1 MGLPEERTR
10 GYAIG
15 RYEIAGHIATG
26 GMAEILL
33 GRMSGPAGFERPIV
47 VKKIL
52 PHLARDEHFVRMF
65 LDEARLASGIRN
77 RNVVQVHELLEHEGE
92 LALVMEYL
100 EGESL
105 SGLVRRLAR
114 RGRVLDPLLC
124 AYVIAEAAVGL
135 HAAHE
140 LTTPDGKRVGLVH
153 RDVSP
158 QNIFITYDGTV
169 KVLDF
174 GIAKGADRSSRTETG
189 QLKGKVEYMS
199 PEQCAGKELDPR
211 SDVFSLG
218 VVFWEIATGHRLF
231 KRRNPLLTLHAI
243 TTAPIEKPSAI
254 VPSFP
259 KEYDA
264 IVLKALERMRASR
277 YETAAE
283 LRRDLMRA
291 TQKLFPDA
299 VPDEALH
306 SLMHELFDDRMDEK
320 RQMLARLR
328 DGAELSGVPEA
339 EVDVAVELP
348 TLLEQ
353 EPSSIPS
360 VMLTEKPK
368 RTWPWIVA
376 AAILVPLG
384 AAAITVA
391 VLPDAEEPQAAA
403 PIEREVEREPER
415 GTPEA
420 TTVRVSFDTVP
431 AGATVLVDGRNLGTT
446 PFERDFDVSSDTVS
460 VRLAK
465 HGYVTE
471 TIPLVPNVTQQ
482 IRLRLTREPIRRV
495 RSDQRARMTE
505 TMEEPPPPMYDRFD

>member
-1 MGLPEERTR
+1 
-10 GYAIG
+10 
-15 RYEIAGHIATG
+15 
-26 GMAEILL
+26 
-33 GRMSGPAGFERPIV
+33 
-47 VKKIL
+47 
-52 PHLARDEHFVRMF
+52 
-65 LDEARLASGIRN
+65 
-77 RNVVQVHELLEHEGE
+77 
-92 LALVMEYL
+92 
-100 EGESL
+100 
-105 SGLVRRLAR
+105 
-114 RGRVLDPLLC
+114 
-124 AYVIAEAAVGL
+124 VIAEAAVGL

-140 LTTPDGKRVGLVH
+140 LTSPDGKRIGLVH

-174 GIAKGADRSSRTETG
+174 GIAKGADRTSRTETG

-243 TTAPIEKPSAI
+243 TTAPIEKPSSI
-254 VPSFP
+254 VPTFP

-264 IVLKALERMRASR
+264 IVLKALERTRASR

-291 TQKLFPDA
+291 TQKLFPEA

-306 SLMHELFDDRMDEK
+306 GLMLELFDDRMDEK

-328 DGAELSGVPEA
+328 DGAELSGVPVA
-339 EVDVAVELP
+339 EVDIAVELP

-353 EPSSIPS
+353 ESSSIPS
-360 VMLTEKPK
+360 VIPPDKPK
-368 RTWPWIVA
+368 RVWPWIAAAAVLVPIGVA
-376 AAILVPLG
+376 AMTA
-384 AAAITVA
+384 A
-391 VLPDAEEPQAAA
+391 VLTSMEDEPQAAR
-403 PIEREVEREPER
+403 IEREVQTAPA
-415 GTPEA
+415 TAPVAA

-431 AGATVLVDGRNLGTT
+431 AGAAVLVDGRNLGTT

-465 HGYVTE
+465 HGYLTE

-495 RSDQRARMTE
+495 RSDPRPRMTD
-505 TMEEPPPPMYDRFD
+505 TMTEPPPPMYDRFD